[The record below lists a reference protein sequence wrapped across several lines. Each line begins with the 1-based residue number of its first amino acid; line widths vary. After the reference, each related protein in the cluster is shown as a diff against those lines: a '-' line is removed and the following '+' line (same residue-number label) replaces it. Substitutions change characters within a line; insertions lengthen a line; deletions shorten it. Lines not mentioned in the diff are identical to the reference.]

1 MKRKVRRRTFAMIR
15 IEQRREDTAF
25 LNAQAAKL
33 KAAGQADEAAAV
45 RAAAGMITAGLAEPE
60 QRKRDG

>member
-1 MKRKVRRRTFAMIR
+1 MKRKVRRRTFAQIR
-15 IEQRREDTAF
+15 IEQHREDAAF

-33 KAAGQADEAAAV
+33 KAAGQAEEAAAV

-60 QRKRDG
+60 GKRR

>member
-1 MKRKVRRRTFAMIR
+1 MKRRCRRRTFAQIR
-15 IEQRREDTAF
+15 IEQRREDAAF

-33 KAAGQADEAAAV
+33 KAAGQADEAASV

-60 QRKRDG
+60 GKGR